1 MKDDCR
7 GEIWQPSLLRSG
19 KYLKSMKES
28 KNKMKIKYK

>member
-28 KNKMKIKYK
+28 KNKINKKEI